1 MQAEAFARSKGLQLV
16 GYYQAN
22 EQIADLELGGIGK
35 KVTERI
41 QSHAPD
47 ACALLVC
54 QSYVNTRSKTL
65 YSMIPGTFR

>member
-1 MQAEAFARSKGLQLV
+1 MYQLPLIIGVQAEAFARSKGLQLV

-22 EQIADLELGGIGK
+22 EQIADVELGGIGK

-41 QSHAPD
+41 QSHAPE

-54 QSYVNTRSKTL
+54 QSLCRYQKQ
-65 YSMIPGTFR
+65 